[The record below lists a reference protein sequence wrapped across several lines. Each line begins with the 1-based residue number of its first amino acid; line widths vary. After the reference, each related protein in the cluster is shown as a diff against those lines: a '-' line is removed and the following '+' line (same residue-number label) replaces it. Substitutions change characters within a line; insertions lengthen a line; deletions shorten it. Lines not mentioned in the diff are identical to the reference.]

1 MEKFQGDD
9 IGFSIKVWADNS
21 KTELIA
27 LDNISDIIVYIYTDG
42 CNKAMFSKTTKT
54 GYSKLLKVSSTEYS
68 GIIDSGI
75 TKLMSPGT
83 LNIEIN
89 IIQNETSISD
99 GIWNLIRRGTLGV
112 LRKSLIKIE
121 S

>member
-1 MEKFQGDD
+1 MNRYQGED
-9 IGFSIKVWADNS
+9 IPFSIKIWKNRE
-21 KTELIA
+21 KTEAVNI
-27 LDNISDIIVYIYTDG
+27 DNLSEIIIYVYTDG
-42 CNKAMFSKTTKT
+42 YKKVVFSKSRRD
-54 GYSKLLKVSSTEYS
+54 GYIQLGRNSECEYW
-68 GIIDSGI
+68 GIIDSSV

-89 IIQNETSISD
+89 IAENEASVSD
-99 GIWNLIRRGTLGV
+99 GKWNLIQRGSFGI